1 MLNSWPSGDP
11 RLGLTLTLKSIID
24 KGSSSGAFLG
34 LQPLNTIQMKYHA
47 EHPMHDVKV
56 IKKLGLCW
64 DIGRKWGELGREDDK
79 EEEEEE
85 YGRRNGS

>member
-1 MLNSWPSGDP
+1 
-11 RLGLTLTLKSIID
+11 
-24 KGSSSGAFLG
+24 
-34 LQPLNTIQMKYHA
+34 
-47 EHPMHDVKV
+47 MHDVKV

-85 YGRRNGS
+85 DGRKDGS